1 MVGRMVSKV
10 VTFRLPEDLM
20 EAITSQAKATGRDR
34 TAVVI
39 EALKQ
44 VLGTPSTTPPVS
56 LEGLQKQLDVLKK
69 QFSYLNQQ
77 LVDFQQEVS
86 SDSNVKR
93 LEELNQTLAAGQ
105 VLLDEVSLLSPQ
117 ASHVQNI
124 GAGEDLTDA
133 IEVATRT
140 EPFSGR
146 RYESEEVLQQL
157 AAKVE
162 QRARMLEQVLSASVD
177 HICMYDRLGRYT
189 YANRAFMQS
198 FGVERT
204 EIYGKTW
211 QQLGLPPKTMK
222 PFDAKLQIAL
232 ATGQS
237 IAEEI
242 SLPTISGVRD
252 YEYILSPIH
261 STDGTIE
268 AVVYTA
274 RDITERKQAEE
285 LLRESEKNYRN
296 LFEWAHDS
304 IFITDS
310 STDHLLDVNEHAAR
324 RLGYT
329 RKQLLHL
336 PAEVISPP
344 MDPEH
349 RKAILEQLWQT
360 GSVTFEHLHRCKN
373 GSEMPVEISSRVV
386 EYDNQLAIQSF
397 VRDITPRKQAE
408 SALQESQHL
417 MQQLAQTSPYLI
429 YSQDLV
435 QQRQLYLNRKTNE
448 FFGKTPEA
456 IEAMGKTFFEE
467 FVHPDDFPKLAEIK
481 ERLATSGKG
490 EVLENEFRM
499 KNAYGQWRWF
509 HTWEVVLSRT
519 SEGLPEQVVGTAID
533 VTERKQKNQSVS
545 QGSQG

>member
-1 MVGRMVSKV
+1 MVSKV

>member
-1 MVGRMVSKV
+1 MVSKV

-344 MDPEH
+344 MNPEH

>member
-1 MVGRMVSKV
+1 MVSKV

-93 LEELNQTLAAGQ
+93 LEELNQTLVAGQ

-533 VTERKQKNQSVS
+533 VTERKQKNHSVS